1 MKIGVEL
8 LTLVIGLA
16 AACVAVFTYRQNVK
30 LERGKWLKELYE
42 KFYERDGLK
51 KVRDLLDGN
60 DEQAKDKL
68 IKEESPDFTDYL
80 NFFEFVAYLWKT
92 RQISLKE
99 TEGIFDYYLR
109 SLRENNGVAEY
120 IENPAN
126 GFEQLRELLK
136 VI

>member
-1 MKIGVEL
+1 MEL
-8 LTLVIGLA
+8 VTLVAGLIA
-16 AACVAVFTYRQNVK
+16 AWIAVVTYRQNVK

-42 KFYERDGLK
+42 KFYERDDLK
-51 KVRDLLDGN
+51 RVRDLLDGN
-60 DEQAKDKL
+60 DQQAKEKL
-68 IKEESPDFTDYL
+68 LKEESPDFTDYL

-92 RQISLKE
+92 RQITLKE
-99 TEGIFDYYLR
+99 ALGIFDYYLR
-109 SLRENNGVAEY
+109 SLKQNNGVAEY